1 MSQGLHPV
9 LQVVIALVT
18 LAILVWPANG
28 ANWVDS
34 DGEEFHGVGN
44 RDL

>member
-9 LQVVIALVT
+9 LQVVIALAA
-18 LAILVWPANG
+18 LAILVWPADG

-34 DGEEFHGVGN
+34 DGGEFDGAGR

>member
-9 LQVVIALVT
+9 LQVAIALAA
-18 LAILVWPANG
+18 LAILVWPADV
-28 ANWVDS
+28 ADRVDS
-34 DGEEFHGVGN
+34 EGEGFDGVGR

>member
-1 MSQGLHPV
+1 MSQGLHPL
-9 LQVVIALVT
+9 LQVVIALAA
-18 LAILVWPANG
+18 LAILVWPEDE

-34 DGEEFHGVGN
+34 DEGEFDAAGR